1 LGKRKAKDRKV
12 LIKAPTKMRKKGE
25 EEDEEQKDDLGKD
38 PSLDQVNQDIS
49 KKNLPGSDKN
59 GIDPFLLR
67 IDKLDKLEL
76 APVEEQE
83 DNEKELDTE

>member
-1 LGKRKAKDRKV
+1 MNKDV
-12 LIKAPTKMRKKGE
+12 TKKPIIDTKKPKP
-25 EEDEEQKDDLGKD
+25 DT
-38 PSLDQVNQDIS
+38 
-49 KKNLPGSDKN
+49 
-59 GIDPFLLR
+59 IDPFLLR